1 MYMCID
7 CTLKHVWDYN
17 IQGPVGYHTA
27 PEWSHFFFTFQLM
40 MMVANY
46 ISSLE
51 ADKLKLRA
59 QVKRLCAENNWL
71 RESLTESQQLLQQAE
86 VSLEKLK
93 VDKEHLEFIQSQS
106 GVSQRMSAGHYMEQ
120 DDHGSEIISTKEGG
134 CGCVG
139 HRSVIN

>member
-1 MYMCID
+1 MPVQPCPLD
-7 CTLKHVWDYN
+7 SPLFRVWLVT
-17 IQGPVGYHTA
+17 IQHLNGPVF
-27 PEWSHFFFTFQLM
+27 SLQLM
-40 MMVANY
+40 VMVANY

-93 VDKEHLEFIQSQS
+93 VDKEHLEFIQNQC
-106 GVSQRMSAGHYMEQ
+106 GVSQRASADHYMEQ
-120 DDHGSEIISTKEGG
+120 DDHESEIVSTKEGG
-134 CGCVG
+134 CG
-139 HRSVIN
+139 

>member
-1 MYMCID
+1 
-7 CTLKHVWDYN
+7 
-17 IQGPVGYHTA
+17 
-27 PEWSHFFFTFQLM
+27 M

-93 VDKEHLEFIQSQS
+93 VDKEHLEFIQSQC
-106 GVSQRMSAGHYMEQ
+106 GVSQRTSADHYMER
-120 DDHGSEIISTKEGG
+120 DDNESEIVSTKEGG
-134 CGCVG
+134 CASVG
-139 HRSVIN
+139 HRGG